1 MRDTVTSMRTVVI
14 VLELTLAAT
23 LVIAQQPAQA
33 PAARTAAQAYR
44 NIQLLKDIPST
55 QLIPTMRFISA
66 SLGVECEF
74 CHLGDRSADTDHKN
88 TARKMMTMM
97 MAINKDSFGGQREVT
112 CYTCHHGTNNPVGTP
127 TPTGQYSELGAGVF
141 FKPDGGPLAGGR
153 DEVMSQAYREY
164 VVKDRLAGLPTPDQ
178 ILAKYVAALGGEQA
192 LRRVSARV
200 ITGTAVLPG
209 DVRGA
214 APAIHVPVQQYFK
227 APNQWV
233 MTFQMGNGAT
243 SNGFDGTVAWIQAA
257 NGVVT
262 EATGVTNAP
271 LPPLARVKR
280 NADFY
285 EPLNLKQQYPRLTV
299 RGLENV
305 RGVDAYVVV
314 GVPDGDLP
322 ERLFFDTQTGLLVRK
337 STAVATALGN
347 YPIQTD
353 YDDYRDVG
361 GVKAPYLVRTV
372 AISPADDL
380 TIHVEK
386 VQNNPTVDAGKF
398 AKPASRPAAAR

>member
-1 MRDTVTSMRTVVI
+1 MRNTVTSMRTIVI
-14 VLELTLAAT
+14 VMELTLAAT
-23 LVIAQQPAQA
+23 LVIAQPPAQA

-127 TPTGQYSELGAGVF
+127 TPTG
-141 FKPDGGPLAGGR
+141 

-164 VVKDRLAGLPTPDQ
+164 VAKDRLAGLPTPDQ

-192 LRRVSARV
+192 LRRVTARL
-200 ITGTAVLPG
+200 ITGTAELPG

-233 MTFQMGNGAT
+233 MTFQMGNGST
-243 SNGFDGTVAWIQAA
+243 LNGFDGTVAWIQAA

-299 RGLENV
+299 RGLEKV

-361 GVKAPYLVRTV
+361 GVKFPYLVRTV